1 MQLSERELHGL
12 IGYCRVLHGVAWNC
26 KGMLPISPFYL
37 PTSAAIFF
45 ASLRLQG
52 ERNQRQGY
60 AGDDVSRA

>member
-1 MQLSERELHGL
+1 LELQGD
-12 IGYCRVLHGVAWNC
+12 VADF
-26 KGMLPISPFYL
+26 PFL
-37 PTSAAIFF
+37 LAHQRGDFF